1 MADCSFGFLSSTD
14 CVLSALFYTFLFSF
28 KSSLYALETRTQKES
43 FTRAIF
49 FFKQNE
55 IAKIKEKIYISSNAH
70 VVIFSLLFGW

>member
-1 MADCSFGFLSSTD
+1 MHWKQGLKKNRLPVRF
-14 CVLSALFYTFLFSF
+14 
-28 KSSLYALETRTQKES
+28 
-43 FTRAIF
+43 F